1 MEALDRGQQPNGANG
16 TDRDTLYL
24 LGGVALV
31 IFGAGL
37 ILSNSTARRLLGQ
50 VGLGDLAGAA
60 MPDIERYMK
69 LRSM

>member
-1 MEALDRGQQPNGANG
+1 MATQIMDRFDEGLG
-16 TDRDTLYL
+16 TDKETLYL

-37 ILSNSTARRLLGQ
+37 ILSNRTIRGYLSQLG
-50 VGLGDLAGAA
+50 VGNIASAA
-60 MPDIERYMK
+60 LPDIERYFR